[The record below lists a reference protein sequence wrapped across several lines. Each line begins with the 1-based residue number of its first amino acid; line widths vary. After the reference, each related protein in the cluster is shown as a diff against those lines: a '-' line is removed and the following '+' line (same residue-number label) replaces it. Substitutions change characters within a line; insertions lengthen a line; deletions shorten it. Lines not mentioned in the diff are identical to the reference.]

1 MKITFPTKDAKK
13 QHSGNVAL
21 TSIVA

>member
-13 QHSGNVAL
+13 QHSGNVA
-21 TSIVA
+21 